1 MGGGGGGHLS
11 GDTRDSA
18 PQPPPTLA
26 RGSRAWPALGDTQG
40 PSERRGGA
48 VAGRGRCGRGRGE
61 GGPLER
67 HPNSVPQP
75 PPTLARGS
83 LARPALGETWGASE
97 RRGGSGGGQCKIFS
111 KREKFAKREK
121 FKKQH
126 YANGQTWIVHGIDG
140 AGGRPRFLP

>member
-1 MGGGGGGHLS
+1 MLS
-11 GDTRDSA
+11 SYLEKVQVNVFFFSTQSDYILTRKFAISTHSA
-18 PQPPPTLA
+18 
-26 RGSRAWPALGDTQG
+26 
-40 PSERRGGA
+40 
-48 VAGRGRCGRGRGE
+48 
-61 GGPLER
+61 
-67 HPNSVPQP
+67 PQP